1 MLEEIVMAGKIVEKD
16 ATVKVARQRLSVLEM
31 AETLGNISEA
41 CRRGGMDRTSFYE
54 WNGASIHTG
63 EGLKDMCV

>member
-41 CRRGGMDRTSFYE
+41 CRRDLSR
-54 WNGASIHTG
+54 I
-63 EGLKDMCV
+63 MCKRQTCVER